1 MRGHERIEMALG
13 NELLDA
19 VGAVVVVEAV
29 EVASTAAQGEG
40 DIVVA
45 EEAEMG
51 QAGRGLVVEGAAPYR
66 LLRTV

>member
-1 MRGHERIEMALG
+1 LRGHERIEMALG

>member
-19 VGAVVVVEAV
+19 VGAVVVV